1 MVPVQNCCLLFN
13 LRQGTILIGMVQLL
27 LSAFGLFLLVL
38 GISHAREMTSLL
50 ASDMEE
56 QDGNGVPHVF
66 ATQWG
71 DAAFRH
77 GAHYDEVDEEIKT
90 NEVGLEWKGQQN
102 VHPRPP
108 PPEEKTVAIMESSP
122 THMHYDNMR
131 HFYYDSHGAIIK
143 SISNQGQ
150 LHRAEH
156 LAMLV
161 IISMYTAVALVS
173 IHLVSCILLLYST
186 YTRIRQLML
195 PWLSIVL
202 MGLAFFLTAI
212 FIIAFFG
219 PARRA
224 TSIFAI
230 GILLLMFGFYLWL
243 VVFSYY
249 RQLFENEIF
258 SSRRASNM
266 EGTVIPNGL
275 GSNTVVVLSHPPG
288 HHQQLRGWPWGM
300 QEVTTT
306 IPTNGVNPLA
316 GVIQIVPNSN
326 GKLYNV

>member
-1 MVPVQNCCLLFN
+1 
-13 LRQGTILIGMVQLL
+13 
-27 LSAFGLFLLVL
+27 
-38 GISHAREMTSLL
+38 MTSLL
-50 ASDMEE
+50 ATDMEE
-56 QDGNGVPHVF
+56 QGGNGVPHVF

-71 DAAFRH
+71 DAEFRH
-77 GAHYDEVDEEIKT
+77 GAHHDQEEEEIRT
-90 NEVGLEWKGQQN
+90 NEIGLDWKSQQHS
-102 VHPRPP
+102 HPKPSP
-108 PPEEKTVAIMESSP
+108 DGEALVLESSP
-122 THMHYDNMR
+122 NHVHYDNMK

-230 GILLLMFGFYLWL
+230 GILLLMFDFYLWL

-249 RQLFENEIF
+249 RQLFENEIY
-258 SSRRASNM
+258 SVRRTSNI
-266 EGTVIPNGL
+266 EGTVIPNGI
-275 GSNTVVVLSHPPG
+275 GSNTVVVLGHPPS
-288 HHQQLRGWPWGM
+288 HHQHQLRGWPWGM

-306 IPTNGVNPLA
+306 IPANGVNPLA
-316 GVIQIVPNSN
+316 GFIQIVPNSN